1 MRILCVCHGNICRSP
16 MAETIL
22 DREFQTRGLTDWVV
36 DSVGTSSEEVGNPT
50 DPRTL
55 DVLRMHNIILDHT
68 ARQINHRDF
77 EQADYILIMD
87 EYNRRNLERTGASEV
102 DLAKVHLVTEYDPEG
117 ATDVPDPYHLDI
129 DGFHETYRVLNRSLK
144 AFLDDVSK

>member
-16 MAETIL
+16 MAEAIL

-36 DSVGTSSEEVGNPT
+36 DSVGTSSEEAGNPT

-55 DVLRMHNIILDHT
+55 DVLRTHNIVLDHV
-68 ARQINHRDF
+68 ARQINHLDF
-77 EQADYILIMD
+77 ADADYILIMD
-87 EYNRRNLERTGASEV
+87 EKNRRNLERAGASDE

-117 ATDVPDPYHLDI
+117 ATNVPDPYHLGL
-129 DGFHETYRVLNRSLK
+129 DGFRETYRVLDRSLK
-144 AFLDDVSK
+144 AFLDDVSE